1 MVGISNEE
9 APLRLLSLGMSV
21 NTFANSQT
29 YVLITPDG
37 GGVRGVS
44 ELIILQQLMLNIQK
58 YYRLPT
64 IPKPCEV
71 FDMIGGTS
79 TGGLIA
85 IMLGRLRMSVDQ
97 AIEEYRNLSKEVFG
111 EKKMFFSDGSFKATN
126 LQKAI
131 QSVVQRYDP
140 RGGPNAKLLQPDLE
154 DGGCKMLVSP
164 FVFYWRNLI

>member
-9 APLRLLSLGMSV
+9 APLRLLSLGMS
-21 NTFANSQT
+21 SQHLCQFSI

-85 IMLGRLRMSVDQ
+85 IMLGRLQMSVDQ
-97 AIEEYRNLSKEVFG
+97 VLDEYTVLSKDVFG
-111 EKKMFFSDGSFKATN
+111 EFKATLNGRFKATN
-126 LQKAI
+126 LENAI
-131 QSVVQRYDP
+131 RGMIQRYGDGDP
-140 RGGPNAKLLQPDLE
+140 NSKLFTPE
-154 DGGCKMLVSP
+154 DCCKA
-164 FVFYWRNLI
+164 